1 MEDKHLVTGTVNH
14 VHVIFFSSPHL
25 SFPLL
30 SSPHYYPF
38 LLSSPVLSS
47 HATVPFFL
55 VQRAFFY
62 PAFHLLTSLQL
73 LLFYFSFSLSSPP
86 LPPPLWPSQR
96 QCINSSLTF
105 KESDP
110 REPMPFTYRVTPP
123 LVRFWQQCVNVKDG
137 GARFCAPTCNP
148 SHVAVRY
155 GARARGEDSA
165 RVCICAFLRPLA

>member
-1 MEDKHLVTGTVNH
+1 ML
-14 VHVIFFSSPHL
+14 FFSPLLTSPLFSSLSSLLSSPHL
-25 SFPLL
+25 SPLP
-30 SSPHYYPF
+30 SSS
-38 LLSSPVLSS
+38 LLSS
-47 HATVPFFL
+47 HATVP
-55 VQRAFFY
+55 FFY

-86 LPPPLWPSQR
+86 CPPLWPSQR

-105 KESDP
+105 KESDS
-110 REPMPFTYRVTPP
+110 REPMPFTYRITPP

-148 SHVAVRY
+148 LHVSVRY

-165 RVCICAFLRPLA
+165 RVCICAFYAPWRKISPH